1 MSTERIVLGLDISS
15 SITGFAL
22 VDGDTKDLLLCD
34 HIDLR
39 KKKCVFEKAQHV
51 EDYLTQIK
59 TSAKITHIYIEQPFT
74 FFNSGGSSAKTM
86 AILQKFNGIVSW
98 LCWDLF
104 NIKPIYIGATQAR
117 KTYGVKV
124 PRGKKAKLVVLEHVL
139 KTEETFSIE
148 YTRHN
153 NPKAESYDRADAIVI
168 AKAGAILEKEKQNEK
183 NIK

>member
-1 MSTERIVLGLDISS
+1 MFVEEIILGLDIST

-22 VDGDTKDLLLCD
+22 ADSKSGELLLYD

-39 KKKCVFEKAQHV
+39 KKKCIFEKAEYVKQ
-51 EDYLTQIK
+51 YLLDIK
-59 TSAKITHIYIEQPFT
+59 LSANISYIYIEQPFT

-104 NIKPIYIGATQAR
+104 RIKPIYIGATQAR
-117 KTYGVKV
+117 KTCGIKV
-124 PRGKKAKLVVLEHVL
+124 PRGKKAKLVVLDHVL
-139 KTEETFSIE
+139 KTEESFKIE

-168 AKAGAILEKEKQNEK
+168 AKAGAILEKQNEK
-183 NIK
+183 NTE